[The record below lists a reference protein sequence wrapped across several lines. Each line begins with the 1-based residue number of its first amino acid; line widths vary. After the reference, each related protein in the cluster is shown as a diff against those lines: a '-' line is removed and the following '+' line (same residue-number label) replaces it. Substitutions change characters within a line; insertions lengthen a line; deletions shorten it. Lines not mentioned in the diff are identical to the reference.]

1 MEERQLIADKFGK
14 MWRQSRLDAGK
25 SQDYMAKALG
35 VSKKTIQ
42 NWEAGYASPSQIMGF
57 KWFEA
62 LDVPALPYYLKLL
75 YGEFNGISKE
85 SSDDDVKKALIKL
98 IEDMDSETVRKV
110 LFLLYG
116 DHGSPVQAIVD
127 LTVAYVH
134 TPLPA
139 RLGVADLVLTNYEIA
154 TAYKATQ
161 NHVTPNVEYLH
172 KSIEDGKK
180 AVTKLR
186 KSHLGGDLD

>member
-1 MEERQLIADKFGK
+1 MNNVDISEKFGR
-14 MWRQSRLDAGK
+14 MWKQSRIDAGK

-35 VSKKTIQ
+35 VSKKTVQ

-62 LDVPALPYYLKLL
+62 LDVPALPYYLHLL
-75 YGEFNGISKE
+75 YDEFNGISKD
-85 SSDDDVKKALIKL
+85 SSDEDVKKALIKL
-98 IEDMDSETVRKV
+98 IENLDAETVRKI

-154 TAYKATQ
+154 TAYKITQ
-161 NHVTPNVEYLH
+161 DHIRPNTEYLH
-172 KSIEDGKK
+172 KSIDDGKK
-180 AVTKLR
+180 AVAKLR
-186 KSHLGGDLD
+186 KSHLGGDLE

>member
-1 MEERQLIADKFGK
+1 MNNVDIAEKFGK
-14 MWRQSRLDAGK
+14 MWKTSRLDAGK
-25 SQDYMAKALG
+25 SQEYMAKALG
-35 VSKKTIQ
+35 VSKKTVQ

-62 LDVPALPYYLKLL
+62 LDVPALPYYLALL
-75 YGEFNGISKE
+75 HDEFDGVTHN
-85 SSDDDVKKALIKL
+85 SSDEDVRKALIKL
-98 IEDMDSETVRKV
+98 IENMDSDTVRKV

-116 DHGSPVQAIVD
+116 DHGSPIQAIVD

-139 RLGVADLVLTNYEIA
+139 RIGVADLVVTNYEIA
-154 TAYKATQ
+154 SAYKATQ
-161 NHVTPNVEYLH
+161 NHITPNVNYLR

-186 KSHLGGDLD
+186 KSHLGGDLE